1 MLCQLLCL
9 LKALMAGALAAT
21 LDHEVTTKREVYA
34 EDERSLGVGAP
45 SHPASLPL
53 DSIPIREE

>member
-21 LDHEVTTKREVYA
+21 LDHELTMKREVYA
-34 EDERSLGVGAP
+34 EDERSLGVGRGWGHQATL
-45 SHPASLPL
+45 HHCL
-53 DSIPIREE
+53 